1 MSDRG
6 MKKWAPYASLIEQK
20 GTIRRMKQS
29 RNQSPK
35 PLLSSDRAQEL
46 NETILMSLG
55 QSIIVQ
61 WYEDGQVN
69 ECTTVVTKLDLDQKI
84 MKTTHRT
91 IVLSSIINIRLI

>member
-20 GTIRRMKQS
+20 GTIRRMKHT
-29 RNQSPK
+29 RNQSSK

-46 NETILMSLG
+46 NEMILMSIG
-55 QSIIVQ
+55 KTIVVQ
-61 WYEDGQVN
+61 WYEDGHIN

-91 IVLSSIINIRLI
+91 IVLSSITNIRLI

>member
-20 GTIRRMKQS
+20 GTIRRMKHARSQS
-29 RNQSPK
+29 QK

-46 NETILMSLG
+46 NEIILMSLG
-55 QSIIVQ
+55 KNIIVQ
-61 WYEDGQVN
+61 WYENGQIN
-69 ECTTVVTKLDLDQKI
+69 ECTTLVTKLDLDQKI

-91 IVLSSIINIRLI
+91 IVLSSITNIRLI

>member
-29 RNQSPK
+29 RSHTPK

-46 NETILMSLG
+46 NEMILMSLG
-55 QSIIVQ
+55 KTILVQ
-61 WYEDGQVN
+61 WYEEGHIN

-84 MKTTHRT
+84 MKTTDRI
-91 IVLSSIINIRLI
+91 IVLASITNIRLI